1 MRHIVILDSSG
12 EIDHLAPSV
21 VEVAECIT
29 SWPNMTK
36 GEIADETGRVPN
48 TVRDALKALR
58 EAGLIVNNGTDRRP
72 EWQVDPRLRV
82 EVIAAAMDDMT
93 AADEIGFKNKLK
105 DVAEEAE
112 KAVKGSC

>member
-12 EIDHLAPSV
+12 DIEHLAPSV

-36 GEIADETGRVPN
+36 SEICTETGRVPN

-72 EWQVDPRLRV
+72 EWQVDPRLRA
-82 EVIAAAMDDMT
+82 EVIAAAMDEMA
-93 AADEIGFKNKLK
+93 AADEIGFRSKLK

-112 KAVKGSC
+112 KAAKDSC